1 MEASGPGV
9 PTVRKK
15 ARRPLPFTIMVA
27 GRTGKVRSYG
37 ISPRLLFWAA
47 LFLLAYLPF
56 SVLAINRYL
65 ELRQSHAVQAKA
77 LALLERE
84 LEEHRRTL
92 TRSNQHT
99 AFLQDYVRHLE
110 EASEQAIDT
119 SKPEKPATKR
129 AESSTGE
136 KPSRALET
144 VSIEDL
150 AIQKQGSRM
159 LVSFRLVNMQP
170 GDSSV
175 GGYLHILARGKQSDP
190 PKEWAYPP
198 GKVANGFPE
207 NYRNGQVFTIQR
219 FKPVQG
225 RFNLG
230 QSLESP
236 SSVRVLI
243 YDQSG
248 AIILQKD
255 FEVSS

>member
-1 MEASGPGV
+1 
-9 PTVRKK
+9 
-15 ARRPLPFTIMVA
+15 MVA

-37 ISPRLLFWAA
+37 ISPRLLFWAS
-47 LFLLAYLPF
+47 LFLLAYLPL

-65 ELRQSHAVQAKA
+65 ELRNSHAVQTKA
-77 LALLERE
+77 VALLEKE
-84 LEEHRRTL
+84 LEEHRRAL
-92 TRSNQHT
+92 VRSHQHA

-110 EASEQAIDT
+110 ETSEQATDP
-119 SKPEKPATKR
+119 SKPEKPPTKR
-129 AESSTGE
+129 AESGSGD
-136 KPSRALET
+136 RAPRVPET
-144 VSIEDL
+144 VNIEDL
-150 AIQKQGSRM
+150 AIQRQGSRM
-159 LVSFRLVNMQP
+159 LVNFKLVNMQS

-198 GKVANGFPE
+198 GKVINGFPE

-219 FKPVQG
+219 FKPIQG

>member
-1 MEASGPGV
+1 
-9 PTVRKK
+9 
-15 ARRPLPFTIMVA
+15 MVA

-37 ISPRLLFWAA
+37 ISPRLLFWTG
-47 LFLLAYLPF
+47 LFLLAYLPL

-65 ELRQSHAVQAKA
+65 ELRHSHAVQTKA
-77 LALLERE
+77 VALLEKE
-84 LEEHRRTL
+84 LEEHRRAL
-92 TRSNQHT
+92 VRSNQHA

-110 EASEQAIDT
+110 EAGEQAVDA
-119 SKPEKPATKR
+119 SRPDKPAAKR
-129 AESSTGE
+129 PESSAGE
-136 KPSRALET
+136 KAAKAQET
-144 VSIEDL
+144 VTIEDL

-175 GGYLHILARGKQSDP
+175 GGYLHILARGKQSDA

-207 NYRNGQVFTIQR
+207 NYRSGQVFTIQR
-219 FKPVQG
+219 FKPIQG

>member
-1 MEASGPGV
+1 
-9 PTVRKK
+9 
-15 ARRPLPFTIMVA
+15 MVA

-37 ISPRLLFWAA
+37 ISPRLLFWAG
-47 LFLLAYLPF
+47 LFLLAYLPL

-65 ELRQSHAVQAKA
+65 ELRHGYAVQTKA
-77 LALLERE
+77 VALLEKE

-92 TRSNQHT
+92 IRSNQHA
-99 AFLQDYVRHLE
+99 AFLQDYVRLLE
-110 EASEQAIDT
+110 EAGEQTVEASRPD
-119 SKPEKPATKR
+119 KPAAKR
-129 AESSTGE
+129 GESSAGE
-136 KPSRALET
+136 KAPRAQET
-144 VSIEDL
+144 VNIEDL
-150 AIQKQGSRM
+150 AIQRQGSRM
-159 LVSFRLVNMQP
+159 LVNFKLVNMQP

-198 GKVANGFPE
+198 GKAINGFPE

-219 FKPVQG
+219 FKPIQG